1 MYFEIYD
8 ILNHYI
14 FNDLAAEFAH
24 MDLVLT
30 FFSTA
35 ACVFCAALP
44 FVIVWRVIKLLAG
57 R

>member
-1 MYFEIYD
+1 MYLEIYD

-14 FNDLAAEFAH
+14 FRDMAAEVAH
-24 MDLVLT
+24 MDLVCT

-35 ACVFCAALP
+35 ACIFCAALP
-44 FVIVWRVIKLLAG
+44 FVLVWRIVKVLSG

>member
-14 FNDLAAEFAH
+14 FNDMAAEVAH
-24 MDLVLT
+24 MDLVVT

-35 ACVFCAALP
+35 ACVFCAVLP
-44 FVIVWRVIKLLAG
+44 FVIVWRVVKVLCG